1 MDNCQSRYKTVPHLK
16 HQTAAVV
23 WYARAAPAASQFGW
37 ELSTAMT
44 GHAESPRWQKCSD
57 EVHPC
62 ESAQCHLTNATLLDA
77 WGKSVPLHSLA
88 MIGHS
93 CTAAAVAAAVGSHT
107 EALVA
112 SLLSPEMTCGT
123 ACWGCR
129 QLPGHVAC
137 PHRRVGGRRYHM

>member
-1 MDNCQSRYKTVPHLK
+1 MPYLK

-23 WYARAAPAASQFGW
+23 WYARAAPAATQFGW

-44 GHAESPRWQKCSD
+44 GHAESPRWQKYSD

-62 ESAQCHLTNATLLDA
+62 ESAQYHLTNAMLLDA
-77 WGKSVPLHSLA
+77 WEKSVLLRSLA
-88 MIGHS
+88 MIDHS
-93 CTAAAVAAAVGSHT
+93 WTAAAAAVGSRT
-107 EALVA
+107 EALAA
-112 SLLSPEMTCGT
+112 SLQSPEMTCGT

-137 PHRRVGGRRYHM
+137 PRRRVGGRRYHM